1 MKQDDNNEHLITI
14 YLLIIFLGILLAGLT
29 IKFTDRLNE
38 LERRVDAMQAAEPIK
53 TITATPTDAMPT
65 PATESKVDTKSKI
78 AYQLKKDF
86 YRALYTTEKIST
98 VEAAEPEMQFAGV
111 YELTAYI
118 ATGNPCADGIYPVVG
133 FTVAS
138 NDPTLWHKYILI
150 EGYGK
155 YYVHDRGAMASNVID
170 VFVSSYDEAMQ
181 FGRREANIY
190 ILE

>member
-29 IKFTDRLNE
+29 IKITDRLNE

-53 TITATPTDAMPT
+53 TITATPTDAIPT
-65 PATESKVDTKSKI
+65 PATESKVDTKRKI

-118 ATGNPCADGIYPVVG
+118 DTGNPCADGIYPVVG

>member
-1 MKQDDNNEHLITI
+1 MKQDDNNEHFISI
-14 YLLIIFLGILLAGLT
+14 YLLIIFLGILLAVLT
-29 IKFTDRLNE
+29 IKITDRLNE

-53 TITATPTDAMPT
+53 TITATPTDAIPT
-65 PATESKVDTKSKI
+65 PATESKVDTKRKI

-86 YRALYTTEKIST
+86 YRALYQTEKIST

-155 YYVHDRGAMASNVID
+155 YYVHDRGAMAGNVID

>member
-53 TITATPTDAMPT
+53 TITATPTDAIPT

-78 AYQLKKDF
+78 ACQLKKDF

>member
-29 IKFTDRLNE
+29 IKITDRLNE

-53 TITATPTDAMPT
+53 TITATPTDAIPT

-86 YRALYTTEKIST
+86 YRALYQTEKIST

-170 VFVSSYDEAMQ
+170 IFVSSYDEAMQ
-181 FGRREANIY
+181 FGTREANIY